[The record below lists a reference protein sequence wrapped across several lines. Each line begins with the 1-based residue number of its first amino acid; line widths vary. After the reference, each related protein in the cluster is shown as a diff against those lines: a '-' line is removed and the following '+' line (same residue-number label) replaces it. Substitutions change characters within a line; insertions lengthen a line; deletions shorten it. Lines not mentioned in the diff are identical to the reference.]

1 MDVSIILT
9 MLLVYLKKNHN
20 KDVGVLMILF
30 KKHNENYRGMK
41 LLIDMMS
48 RFKGTIW
55 SKIWKMKGKT
65 A

>member
-1 MDVSIILT
+1 